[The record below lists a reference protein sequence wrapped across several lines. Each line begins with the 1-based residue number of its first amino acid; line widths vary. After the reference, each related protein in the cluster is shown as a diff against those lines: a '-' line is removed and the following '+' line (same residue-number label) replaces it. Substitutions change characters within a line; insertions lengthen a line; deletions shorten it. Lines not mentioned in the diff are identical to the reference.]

1 MDDRVLNTKE
11 IAAALGCSHRTVLRL
26 HKDNKLPGSFKLSGR
41 GSPVK
46 IGESALRKFIMSIA
60 NTGER

>member
-26 HKDNKLPGSFKLSGR
+26 HRDNKLPGSFKLSGR

-46 IGESALRKFIMSIA
+46 IGENALRKFITSKA
-60 NTGER
+60 NNGER